1 MKKTLLI
8 IIMCLFTVG
17 TINCNYNNYELTA
30 KPIESRS
37 LRDITT
43 NSMGDKTIRFV
54 HVSVNAAEYD
64 LNHSNWIGLGFS
76 ITEILDLTNKIN
88 DLIPRVETNES
99 MIGVTNCIN
108 RLHLPKF
115 LLKLVAVGYYVNLS
129 NSTFKTVYNS
139 LQSPSSTNSKPSKSA
154 TLKLSGNN
162 SENSYT
168 KVADTNSKQ
177 ENAIDKLPTQVEFE
191 ERVYTMLD
199 MLPEESRHE
208 INLWYAKTLACI
220 QGTSVKTS
228 TLPTFPIWVLVE
240 AENEIKSE
248 VISSFM
254 GNPGD
259 NITNFTSGK
268 KRANIYMI
276 INFVNSLNVL
286 KNDLSGA

>member
-43 NSMGDKTIRFV
+43 NSTGDKTIKFV
-54 HVSVNAAEYD
+54 HVSIKFAEYN

-99 MIGVTNCIN
+99 MIGVTNLIN

-139 LQSPSSTNSKPSKSA
+139 LQSPSSA

-168 KVADTNSKQ
+168 KVAETNSKQ
-177 ENAIDKLPTQVEFE
+177 ESAIDKLPTQVEFE

-228 TLPTFPIWVLVE
+228 TLPTFPIWVLAE
-240 AENEIKSE
+240 AENEINSE

-259 NITNFTSGK
+259 NINNFTSGK